1 MGMYDDIV
9 SGVSETV
16 KIMGIPFYAE
26 NINGD
31 EPVNRR
37 ERKFTSILGGTERV
51 SQGKYIHREFSF
63 STTVFFPT
71 GRPDAYDKTFKE
83 IMSKPVEVISPY
95 MGGKFNASVIIN
107 KSFPENSP
115 NHMDLDINITEIPN
129 KKSLIPGESFTVP
142 KTRKISTKTKV
153 KTTKKTKTS
162 KKSSKSK
169 SKTKSVK
176 KKNKSSK

>member
-37 ERKFTSILGGTERV
+37 EREFTSILGGTERV

-115 NHMDLDINITEIPN
+115 NHMDLYINITEIPN

>member
-26 NINGD
+26 NINAD

-37 ERKFTSILGGTERV
+37 EREFTSILGGTERV

-63 STTVFFPT
+63 TTTIFFPT

-83 IMSKPVEVISPY
+83 IMSKPVEIRSPY
-95 MGGKFNASVIIN
+95 MGGKFNALVTIS

-115 NHMDLDINITEIPN
+115 NHMDLDVNITEIPG
-129 KKSLIPGESFTVP
+129 KKSLIPGEKFTVP
-142 KTRKISTKTKV
+142 KSKKISTKTVVKV
-153 KTTKKTKTS
+153 SKKTNGS
-162 KKSSKSK
+162 KKSGKTNSKN
-169 SKTKSVK
+169 KSVK